1 MFNKDNLKQ
10 NLLDLWRSHYQD
22 DNNALMPLF
31 YGSLKQHA
39 LLFVGLNPSFSEKGF
54 IQLFQDTEFAGL
66 NPIEFYA
73 WKNRKNFDF
82 EKAIKIEMLAREKY
96 DRYFKP
102 IKEIAQYVGLEW
114 EHIDLFFERVTDQ
127 NHLNERIFKDRR
139 RSVLTEFAEEQLK
152 LSLKLIEDVEPKVI
166 VVINVEASKILQ
178 EKWKGWLWFDEKI
191 GTYLVQLNGHRVP
204 VFFSSMLSGQRALDK
219 GSFERL
225 KWHVRMVMES

>member
-66 NPIEFYA
+66 NPNEFYA

-114 EHIDLFFERVTDQ
+114 EHIDLFFERVTEQ
-127 NHLNERIFKDRR
+127 HQLNERIFEDRR
-139 RSVLTEFAEEQLK
+139 GAVLTEFAEEQLK
-152 LSLKLIEDVEPKVI
+152 LSLKLIEDVEAKII
-166 VVINVEASKILQ
+166 VVINAGASKILRD
-178 EKWKGWLWFDEKI
+178 KWSESLFFDDRL
-191 GTYLVQLNGHRVP
+191 GTYLVQLNERRVP
-204 VFFSSMLSGQRALDK
+204 VFFSSMLTGQRALDK